1 MAHTLVSAVA
11 EVPVSELVPHP
22 ANPRRG
28 SVDLIKQSLK
38 ANGQY
43 KPLVVQRGTNHVL
56 AGNHTLAAA
65 EGLEWET
72 ISVVY
77 VDVDDQAALKI
88 LLADNRTSD
97 KSRYDDASLLEALEA
112 LNGEYEGTGWS
123 LDDHEDLTYLLQGV
137 AEVAAPVTDA
147 HFNETDEEMTARQAR
162 LDNYSTMASRG
173 VAEMVLIV
181 KAEQKEELFTWFE
194 ELRQRWDPDLTN
206 GDVVHEA
213 IRRAVGHA

>member
-1 MAHTLVSAVA
+1 MAHSLVSAVA
-11 EVPVSELVPHP
+11 EVPVSGLVPHP

-28 SVDLIKQSLK
+28 SVDLIKASLE

-65 EGLEWET
+65 EALEWET
-72 ISVVY
+72 VAVVY
-77 VDVDDQAALKI
+77 VDVDDAQALKI

-97 KSRYDDASLLEALEA
+97 KSRYDDTALLEALEA
-112 LNGEYEGTGWS
+112 LNGDFVGTGWS
-123 LDDHEDLTYLLQGV
+123 MDDHEDLTYLLQGV
-137 AEVAAPVTDA
+137 AEVAVPVTDA
-147 HFNETDEEMTARQAR
+147 HYNETPEQTAAR
-162 LDNYSTMASRG
+162 EQQFSQREPFAARG
-173 VAEMVLIV
+173 IAEMVIIV

-194 ELRQRWDPDLTN
+194 ELRNRWDPDLTN

>member
-28 SVDLIKQSLK
+28 SVELIKQSLA

-77 VDVDDQAALKI
+77 VDVDDQQALKI

-97 KSRYDDASLLEALEA
+97 KSRYDDAALLEALEA
-112 LNGEYEGTGWS
+112 LNGEYEGTGWT
-123 LDDHEDLTYLLQGV
+123 LDDAEDLTYLLQGV
-137 AEVAAPVTDA
+137 AEVAVPETDA
-147 HFNETDEEMTARQAR
+147 HYNETDEEMAQRRER
-162 LDNYSTMASRG
+162 LDNYSTMDARG
-173 VAEMVLIV
+173 VAEMILIV
-181 KAEQKEELFTWFE
+181 KKEQKEELFGWFE

>member
-77 VDVDDQAALKI
+77 VDVDDEQALKI

-97 KSRYDDASLLEALEA
+97 KSRYDDSALLEALEA
-112 LNGEYEGTGWS
+112 LNGDFAGTGWTI
-123 LDDHEDLTYLLQGV
+123 DDQEDLSYLLQGI
-137 AEVAAPVTDA
+137 AEVSVPDTDA
-147 HFNETDEEMTARQAR
+147 HYNETEEQMGERQAR

-181 KAEQKEELFTWFE
+181 KGEQKEEMFAWFE
-194 ELRQRWDPDLTN
+194 ELRGRWGSELTN
-206 GDVVHEA
+206 GDVAYEA
-213 IRRAVGHA
+213 VRRAVQA